1 MDKYSYLDVIPKI
14 RVYEKNLIDNSIMDR
29 MLSSN
34 NIDELLRFL
43 SETTY
48 SRNVDGIVYL
58 KIII

>member
-34 NIDELLRFL
+34 NIDFYQKLL
-43 SETTY
+43 
-48 SRNVDGIVYL
+48 IVEM
-58 KIII
+58 